1 MKNYTNKQ
9 NQGARKRSK
18 WLWLIL
24 LFIVVAVPVSWLLAA
39 KIKGNSALDA
49 SDGGTFPV
57 RRDNLTVIVT
67 EGGSIKA
74 HKSIEYKCKVKRGYR
89 ESGDLT
95 ILSVVPAG
103 TVVTQED
110 IDNDMVLVQLDAS
123 SFDER
128 LIQERMELAGDQEN
142 VNSAIEARDIQKI
155 QNESDIADGQ
165 LKLRFALLDLQ
176 KYLGDDIANRLIKD
190 VNEVF
195 KVEQNDTSKVSEA
208 PIKGG
213 NDVVNLITN
222 GEDKA
227 NDEPGNDVNE
237 SFSLTAII
245 APFLE
250 EVKNDPNL
258 LDGSAAG
265 EELKK
270 LRDDIVM
277 AEGSLKNAQ
286 DTLTGT
292 EKLHDANYV
301 SDLDL
306 QKDQLNLQNRTFA
319 KTSAEVALEL
329 FKDYDFPKNA
339 EQFLSDY
346 VEAGRQLQRVYAQ
359 CRSRLAQ
366 ATVRLSSAQEQ
377 LFWQEKRVREIEQ
390 NIVYCTIKAQAPGL
404 VVYGTGGS
412 DDMYR
417 SMRYRGGGG
426 SSGVIAEGETVSEEQ
441 TIISM
446 PDTSTM
452 IAEISVH
459 ETEID
464 KVRAGQ
470 PATIVMDAF
479 PDKVLEGEVTEV
491 APLPDQQRGFMNPD
505 LKVYKTTVRID
516 GTHDFLKS
524 RMSCKVQILVENL
537 EDVIVVP
544 IQVVSNRAGRKVCYV
559 MTSKGHEERVV
570 RTGLFN
576 DTFVAVIEGL
586 EAGEEVLLNPP
597 LFSELGS
604 PDSFQ
609 QQRIPQRKTKSGTAD
624 ANDTETRGQGRGA
637 RAGRAGGGQG
647 ARRSRAVEGGG
658 GQQDAGSP
666 QSGGPPRQP
675 DARLP
680 QGGGQFQLTED
691 RINQIMNR
699 MKQFDPD
706 TAKKLE
712 ALRTSNPEK
721 FKTELM
727 KNVQS
732 MMNKMRQD
740 GGGMRPGQGGGGGG
754 MRQGQGGG
762 GTRQGQ
768 GNAASRQDR

>member
-1 MKNYTNKQ
+1 
-9 NQGARKRSK
+9 
-18 WLWLIL
+18 
-24 LFIVVAVPVSWLLAA
+24 
-39 KIKGNSALDA
+39 
-49 SDGGTFPV
+49 
-57 RRDNLTVIVT
+57 
-67 EGGSIKA
+67 
-74 HKSIEYKCKVKRGYR
+74 
-89 ESGDLT
+89 
-95 ILSVVPAG
+95 
-103 TVVTQED
+103 
-110 IDNDMVLVQLDAS
+110 
-123 SFDER
+123 
-128 LIQERMELAGDQEN
+128 
-142 VNSAIEARDIQKI
+142 
-155 QNESDIADGQ
+155 
-165 LKLRFALLDLQ
+165 
-176 KYLGDDIANRLIKD
+176 
-190 VNEVF
+190 
-195 KVEQNDTSKVSEA
+195 
-208 PIKGG
+208 
-213 NDVVNLITN
+213 
-222 GEDKA
+222 
-227 NDEPGNDVNE
+227 
-237 SFSLTAII
+237 
-245 APFLE
+245 
-250 EVKNDPNL
+250 
-258 LDGSAAG
+258 
-265 EELKK
+265 
-270 LRDDIVM
+270 
-277 AEGSLKNAQ
+277 
-286 DTLTGT
+286 
-292 EKLHDANYV
+292 
-301 SDLDL
+301 
-306 QKDQLNLQNRTFA
+306 
-319 KTSAEVALEL
+319 
-329 FKDYDFPKNA
+329 
-339 EQFLSDY
+339 
-346 VEAGRQLQRVYAQ
+346 
-359 CRSRLAQ
+359 
-366 ATVRLSSAQEQ
+366 
-377 LFWQEKRVREIEQ
+377 
-390 NIVYCTIKAQAPGL
+390 L

-459 ETEID
+459 ETEVD

-624 ANDTETRGQGRGA
+624 ANDTGTRGQGRGA

-732 MMNKMRQD
+732 MMNKMRQG

-754 MRQGQGGG
+754 MRQGQGGS